1 MDTLLEIVNSVFAY
15 CTNFILNLSELFHVS
30 YYEVNAILFVILWP
44 VLTIAL
50 VTLNTYQRVK
60 LNKLLKN
67 NTFKK

>member
-15 CTNFILNLSELFHVS
+15 CTNFILNLTELLSVS

-50 VTLNTYQRVK
+50 VILNTFQRVK
-60 LNKLLKN
+60 LNRLMRQKRN
-67 NTFKK
+67 EA